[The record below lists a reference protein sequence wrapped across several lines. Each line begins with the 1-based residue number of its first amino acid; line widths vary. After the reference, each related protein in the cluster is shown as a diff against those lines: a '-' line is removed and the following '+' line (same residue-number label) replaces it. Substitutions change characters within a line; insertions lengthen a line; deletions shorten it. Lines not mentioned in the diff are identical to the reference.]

1 LSRVIDMDSASTIES
16 IEHQIDLSEGEEV
29 LFERDNVVLT
39 NLRLMAE
46 WSDGEAGA
54 VVLVKEID
62 GVRNLNGGHDSK
74 LGSGIKVLTV
84 GAALMAFQLLVERF
98 VITSSANSGLN
109 IVNVVLFVIAAVGLG
124 IGAHLIVTS
133 LIRVKPHTSLF
144 FIRFKNKDVRVSFP
158 GRNNEDAELLRA
170 AFNRQKRAISY

>member
-1 LSRVIDMDSASTIES
+1 MDMDSTPTIEP

-39 NLRLMAE
+39 NLRLMAD
-46 WSDGEAGA
+46 WSGGEARS

-62 GVRNLNGGHDSK
+62 GVRNLNGGQDSK

-84 GAALMAFQLLVERF
+84 GAALMAFQLLVEKF

-109 IVNVVLFVIAAVGLG
+109 IINVVLFVAAAVGLG

-133 LIRVKPHTSLF
+133 LVRVKPHTSLF
-144 FIRFKNKDVRVSFP
+144 FIRFKNKDIRVSFP
-158 GRNNEDAELLRA
+158 GRNNEDADRLRA
-170 AFNRQKRAISY
+170 AFNRQERAIPF

>member
-1 LSRVIDMDSASTIES
+1 LSRVMDMDSPTTIKP

-39 NLRLMAE
+39 NLRLMAD
-46 WSDGEAGA
+46 WSDGEAGS

-62 GVRNLNGGHDSK
+62 GVRNLNGGQDSQ

-84 GAALMAFQLLVERF
+84 GAALMALQLLVERF

-109 IVNVVLFVIAAVGLG
+109 IVNVVLFVVAAVGLG

-133 LIRVKPHTSLF
+133 LVRVKPHTSLF
-144 FIRFKNKDVRVSFP
+144 FVRFKNKDVRVSFP
-158 GRNNEDAELLRA
+158 GRGNEDAERLLA
-170 AFNRQKRAISY
+170 AFNRQKRAIPY

>member
-1 LSRVIDMDSASTIES
+1 MDSPTTIEP

-39 NLRLMAE
+39 NLRLMTE
-46 WSDGEAGA
+46 WSDGEAGSE
-54 VVLVKEID
+54 VLVKEID
-62 GVRNLNGGHDSK
+62 GVRNLNGGQESK

-109 IVNVVLFVIAAVGLG
+109 IVNVVLFVVAAVGLG
-124 IGAHLIVTS
+124 VGTHLIVTS
-133 LIRVKPHTSLF
+133 LVRVKPHTSLF
-144 FIRFKNKDVRVSFP
+144 FVRFKSKDVRVSFP
-158 GRNNEDAELLRA
+158 GRNNEDAERLLA
-170 AFNRQKRAISY
+170 AFNRQKRAIPY